1 MRIFTGDFAQTFPNR
16 IHPDVGGD
24 AANVLVISEQVF
36 VKVPLPKARASVA
49 KMQSRRMPF
58 ESPDEAKKICL
69 FVSALH
75 QDMQM
80 IGHQAPGMKEESRN
94 GSILF
99 ENVDDFFSQGTV
111 GERLCA
117 LCGTNRHE
125 VRSPA
130 GVIVPC
136 KVKAFSLSQS
146 LRIIAYS
153 HGNAFCRARRWLSG
167 RARRHPNGRTV
178 ALVWNGNAGR

>member
-1 MRIFTGDFAQTFPNR
+1 
-16 IHPDVGGD
+16 
-24 AANVLVISEQVF
+24 
-36 VKVPLPKARASVA
+36 
-49 KMQSRRMPF
+49 MPF

-94 GSILF
+94 GCILF

-111 GERLCA
+111 GECLCA

-153 HGNAFCRARRWLSG
+153 HGNKFCRARRWLSG
-167 RARRHPNGRTV
+167 RIFAWRGRALWRDKFCRFSTLNGSRHTDATRTQPR
-178 ALVWNGNAGR
+178 LFW